1 MLNEESHFHN
11 HHHKNNKLEEDSKID
26 LLDVPLR
33 DDILMMGTSKPQN
46 NQIVLKMRGGK
57 PFAAGES
64 RTSFGGTIGNRRL
77 TGNTTIS
84 SNNSLLTNTNL
95 NQDNPTSS
103 KFQFGA
109 KLTGAQGFFTG
120 TLGTMLLNQN
130 DTQ

>member
-1 MLNEESHFHN
+1 MLNEESHIHN
-11 HHHKNNKLEEDSKID
+11 HYHKNNKLEEDSKID

-46 NQIVLKMRGGK
+46 NQIVLKMREGK

-95 NQDNPTSS
+95 N
-103 KFQFGA
+103 
-109 KLTGAQGFFTG
+109 
-120 TLGTMLLNQN
+120 
-130 DTQ
+130 